1 MPKPEIQI
9 EIIDIKC
16 WNDVFTREFTNLKLL
31 KTTYQRRILWDILPI
46 LIVKA

>member
-9 EIIDIKC
+9 EIIDIKS

-31 KTTYQRRILWDILPI
+31 KTT
-46 LIVKA
+46 